1 MDKSFHVLHYVRT
14 ILSELRELVGAETD
28 RKFLEYLISMAAMEA
43 ENIVRTHE
51 CARGGGR
58 TQPVTAGERR
68 RAAAARKTL

>member
-14 ILSELRELVGAETD
+14 ILSELRELVG
-28 RKFLEYLISMAAMEA
+28 KFLEYLISMAAMEA